1 MKSTIKLTTYLNAV
15 LVYLIL
21 FYSTSL
27 FAETFTESFDVNLG
41 GQLTVRT
48 DAGSIKIET
57 HDEATIKLQVKIE
70 NREGDEFSY
79 RHELSNGNLSI
90 FGEIEIEIEKKQKW
104 VRNLKVEFNLLI
116 PENYNVELNTSGG
129 SLSIEDLMGE
139 LNASTS
145 GGSINVGNITGDVK
159 LHTSGGSIKTE
170 TVTGNLDAHTSGGSI
185 KITTDKQL
193 TEDAKLTTSGGSIT
207 AYLVPDIQ
215 VDINA
220 STSGGRVKSEFNI
233 DGKVNKMS
241 VRGTINGGGPKLTLK
256 TSGGS
261 IKIKQL

>member
-1 MKSTIKLTTYLNAV
+1 MKSSIKLTTYLNAV

-27 FAETFTESFDVNLG
+27 FAETFTETFDVNLG
-41 GQLTVRT
+41 GQLTVKT

-57 HDEATIKLQVKIE
+57 HDEATIELRVKIE
-70 NREGDEFSY
+70 NQEGNEFSY
-79 RHELSNGNLSI
+79 RHELSNGNLTI
-90 FGEIEIEIEKKQKW
+90 IGEVERKRSW

-129 SLSIEDLMGE
+129 SLSIEDLTGE

-145 GGSINVGNITGDVK
+145 GGSINIGNIVGDVK
-159 LHTSGGSIKTE
+159 LHTSGGSINTD

-185 KITTDKQL
+185 KVTIDKQL

-207 AYLVPDIQ
+207 AYLIPDIQ
-215 VDINA
+215 IDINA
-220 STSGGRVKSEFNI
+220 STSGGRVRSNFEI
-233 DGKVNKMS
+233 DGKVKKMS
-241 VRGTINGGGPKLTLK
+241 VRGSINGGGPKLTLK

-261 IKIKQL
+261 IKIKEI